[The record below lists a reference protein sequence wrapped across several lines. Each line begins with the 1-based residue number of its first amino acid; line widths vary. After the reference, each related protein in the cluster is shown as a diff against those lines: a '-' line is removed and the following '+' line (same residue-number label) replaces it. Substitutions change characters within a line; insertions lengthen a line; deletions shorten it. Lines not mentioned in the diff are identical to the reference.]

1 MHCGSQFALISCG
14 CSSEIPSKVSRVQNG
29 RIGILLDFVWYEPL
43 TRGREDIYSA
53 QRARDFHVGWFI
65 HPITY
70 GEYPRTMRE
79 IVGDRLPKFTKEERL
94 MVQGSI
100 DFVGINQY
108 TTYYISNPPPQE
120 KPKALSYQQD
130 WHAEFT
136 YEKNGVPIGPKEHS
150 DWLYNVP
157 WGLYKAITYIKERYG
172 NPTVILSENG
182 MDYAGNQTFFDAI
195 DDTKRIAYYRGY
207 LAELR
212 RAIKDGAN
220 HMGAMGGVI
229 LLLLASAFCALTA
242 SAAAANVIV
251 SSDSDASETLS
262 RKSFP
267 EGFVFGTATSAYQV
281 EGMALKDGRGPCIW
295 EPFVKIPGYIA
306 NNATADVTA
315 DEYHHYKEDVDIMS
329 KLNFDVYRFSISWSR
344 IFPDGTGRVN
354 WKGVTYYNRLINY
367 MLKRGITPY
376 ANLYHSDLP
385 LALEKKYNGLLSRE
399 VVKDYADY
407 ADYCFKKFGDRVKN
421 WMTFNEPRCIAA
433 IGYDGGGCPPGRC
446 SKEVGNCTAGNSGTE
461 PYIVAHNLILSHAA
475 AAQRYRNKY
484 QETQKGRIGIVLD
497 FGWYEPL
504 TSGEADNN
512 ASLRACDFHVG
523 WFIHPLVYGNYPSI
537 MQEIVGDRLPR
548 FTEEERLV
556 IKGSMDFVGINHYT
570 SSYVY
575 NQPPQTK
582 QQALSYQQDWHVVT
596 SIMKD
601 GVPIGPRVILGL
613 PY

>member
-1 MHCGSQFALISCG
+1 
-14 CSSEIPSKVSRVQNG
+14 
-29 RIGILLDFVWYEPL
+29 
-43 TRGREDIYSA
+43 
-53 QRARDFHVGWFI
+53 
-65 HPITY
+65 
-70 GEYPRTMRE
+70 
-79 IVGDRLPKFTKEERL
+79 
-94 MVQGSI
+94 
-100 DFVGINQY
+100 
-108 TTYYISNPPPQE
+108 
-120 KPKALSYQQD
+120 
-130 WHAEFT
+130 
-136 YEKNGVPIGPKEHS
+136 
-150 DWLYNVP
+150 
-157 WGLYKAITYIKERYG
+157 
-172 NPTVILSENG
+172 
-182 MDYAGNQTFFDAI
+182 
-195 DDTKRIAYYRGY
+195 
-207 LAELR
+207 
-212 RAIKDGAN
+212 
-220 HMGAMGGVI
+220 MGAMGGVI

-251 SSDSDASETLS
+251 SSDSVASEMLS

-281 EGMALKDGRGPCIW
+281 EGMALKDGRGPSIW

-329 KLNFDVYRFSISWSR
+329 NLNFDAYRFSISWSR

-354 WKGVTYYNRLINY
+354 WEGVAYYNRLINY

-376 ANLYHSDLP
+376 ANLYHYDLP

-399 VVKDYADY
+399 VMKDYADY
-407 ADYCFKKFGDRVKN
+407 ADFCFKMFGDRVKN
-421 WMTFNEPRCIAA
+421 WITFNEPRCIAA
-433 IGYDGGGCPPGRC
+433 IGYDGGGFPPGRC
-446 SKEVGNCTAGNSGTE
+446 SKKVGNCTAGNSGTE
-461 PYIVAHNLILSHAA
+461 PYVVAHNLILSHAA

-596 SIMKD
+596 TIMKD
-601 GVPIGPRVILGL
+601 GVPIGPRANSAWLYEVPWGIYKAITYIKEHYGNPTMIVTENGMDDPGNVTFVEGL
-613 PY
+613 HDTNRINYYQGYLAELKKAIDEGANVVGHFAWSLLDNFEWRAGYTSRFGIVYVDFKTLKRYPKTSANWFQQLLDRREH